1 MATTEQRVDIH
12 TAPTLGEI
20 GQKMAE
26 AVIDVEK
33 SGYRILCVSHAVDP
47 DGGEQR
53 FSVLMFTERTI

>member
-1 MATTEQRVDIH
+1 MPTTEQRLDIH

-20 GQKMAE
+20 GQTMAE
-26 AVIDVEK
+26 AVIEVEK
-33 SGYRILCVSHAVDP
+33 AGYRIVSVSHAVDP